1 VHSIN
6 EDIFRVF
13 VVDYGGLNVDIW

>member
-1 VHSIN
+1 MHSIN